1 MCSISVEPTPSRMVR
16 PNASFHRFHTSAG
29 SDSAAA
35 TQWRIEERSRLF
47 APSKL
52 RIALY
57 RVGAEKK
64 RVGRRFSMV
73 SRTVA
78 GVLRPACRTVVAP
91 TQYGKVRLFP
101 KPYA

>member
-16 PNASFHRFHTSAG
+16 LKASFQRRHTSAG
-29 SDSAAA
+29 SASAAA
-35 TQWRIEERSRLF
+35 TQCLIDERSRFL

-64 RVGRRFSMV
+64 RVGRRFSIV
-73 SRTVA
+73 SSTVA
-78 GVLRPACRTVVAP
+78 GVLRPACSTVEAP
-91 TQYGKVRLFP
+91 TQYGKLRLLP
-101 KPYA
+101 KP

>member
-1 MCSISVEPTPSRMVR
+1 MCSISVDPTPSRMVR
-16 PNASFHRFHTSAG
+16 PYASFQRRQTSAG
-29 SDSAAA
+29 SASAAA
-35 TQWRIEERSRLF
+35 TQCRTDERLRLF

-64 RVGRRFSMV
+64 RVGRRFSIV

-78 GVLRPACRTVVAP
+78 GVLRPACSTVEAP
-91 TQYGKVRLFP
+91 TQYGKVRLL
-101 KPYA
+101 